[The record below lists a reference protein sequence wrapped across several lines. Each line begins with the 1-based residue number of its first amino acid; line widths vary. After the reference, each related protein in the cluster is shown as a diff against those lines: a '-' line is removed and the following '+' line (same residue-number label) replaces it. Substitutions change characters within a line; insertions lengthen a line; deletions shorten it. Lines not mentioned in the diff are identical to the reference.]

1 MSATLEGIKVLD
13 LSRLLPFEYCT
24 LLLADLGAEVLKV
37 EEPGRGDYM
46 RRIPPLLREEG
57 AIFLLLDRNKKS
69 LTLNLRDEKGKEI
82 LLRLAPGYDVLFESF
97 RPGTM
102 DRLGLGYERLKEVNP
117 RLIYCSSTGYGQ
129 EGPYKHRPGHDSNYL
144 SIAGILGLLG
154 GKSRPPFIP
163 GLPIADMTAGLFSA
177 FGILAGLLARERTGR
192 GQQIDVP
199 MTDCMLSFNT
209 PNVAHHLALQ
219 GDPHRSLHEG
229 TLSWGQD
236 VPWRNV
242 YETQDGRY
250 LCFANLEEKFW
261 VNLCRVIG
269 RPDLAEEHD
278 TSEERGRQ
286 ITEELRVVLR
296 TKTQAEWLALLE
308 GQDICFS
315 PIHPME
321 EVLSDPHLVYREMFS
336 EVEHPVEG
344 RLLQVAFP
352 IKLSETP
359 AQVTAPPPLLGE
371 HTNKV
376 LNELGYGEKEIGELR
391 KRGVV

>member
-82 LLRLAPGYDVLFESF
+82 LLRLTQEYDVLFESF

-129 EGPYKHRPGHDSNYL
+129 EGPYKDRPGHDSNYL

-154 GKSRPPFIP
+154 GKGRPPFIP

-219 GDPHRSLHEG
+219 RDPHRSLHEG

-261 VNLCRVIG
+261 ANLCRVIG
-269 RPDLAEEHD
+269 RPELAEEHD

-286 ITEELRVVLR
+286 ITSELRTVLR

-321 EVLSDPHLVYREMFS
+321 EVLSDPHLVHREMFS

-376 LNELGYGEKEIGELR
+376 LNELGYGEKEIAELR